1 MRHRQVFAVATVA
14 LFGLSGCA
22 DRPNDLDTYYDDP
35 TPTPTIEP
43 ATPSVRP
50 QAAPVPLPSETSAPV
65 PATVSAALLTDED
78 VAEEEVVPGQSKVS
92 GCLAGLTRG
101 TSRSAAWRYPSGSTL
116 EHQVTEY
123 PDRTGAD
130 VVAEADCEGR
140 KVTLVKQQGVDAQR
154 AWCDGTTCTVLLAK
168 GNLVSVLSVTAGT
181 EARATDAAKRLL
193 PVVAQRLRSAY

>member
-1 MRHRQVFAVATVA
+1 MRHRQVLAVATVA

-35 TPTPTIEP
+35 VPAPKVEQSEP
-43 ATPSVRP
+43 SPRP
-50 QAAPVPLPSETSAPV
+50 QAAPVPPPAPTASAV

-78 VAEEEVVPGQSKVS
+78 VAEEKVVPVESQVS

-101 TSRSAAWRYPSGSTL
+101 VSRSASWRYDSGSKL

-123 PDRTGAD
+123 PDRNGAD
-130 VVAEADCEGR
+130 VVAEAECAG
-140 KVTLVKQQGVDAQR
+140 KKLTLVKQQGVEAQR

-168 GNLVSVLSVTAGT
+168 GNLVSALSVTAGT

-193 PVVAQRLRSAY
+193 PLVAQRLRSA